1 METSPTFLEI
11 VEVLRQHLPQLR
23 AQYHVDTLQTFGSYV
38 RAEQTAA
45 SDLDLLVTFTET
57 PSLLEFIALE
67 NYLSDLLGVKVDLV
81 MASALKPALEKL
93 SWMRPYRYDH
103 KSWLPTL
110 FRLVIPNV
118 AEQSE
123 ESFNPIWLICSA
135 RRKDSSACGFGMT
148 MGR

>member
-81 MASALKPALEKL
+81 MASALKPALEKIIL
-93 SWMRPYRYDH
+93 DE
-103 KSWLPTL
+103 
-110 FRLVIPNV
+110 
-118 AEQSE
+118 A
-123 ESFNPIWLICSA
+123 NPV
-135 RRKDSSACGFGMT
+135 
-148 MGR
+148 